1 MFKEVHRCVK
11 YHYSLSSLFIITLFI
26 STCQSDFY
34 ACIQSGNIYGV
45 RDTCNGVV
53 CVPSHAPSRCCNLV
67 ATFFNDDNKAHS
79 DSDSSGEGRQLTYK
93 QEHVSQ
99 QLLQLQNTV
108 CKVLI
113 HSGSMTG
120 RRRLRGRM
128 SCIACK

>member
-1 MFKEVHRCVK
+1 MHAFSQGIFMVCAIRAK
-11 YHYSLSSLFIITLFI
+11 
-26 STCQSDFY
+26 
-34 ACIQSGNIYGV
+34 
-45 RDTCNGVV
+45 GVV

-67 ATFFNDDNKAHS
+67 ATFLNDDNKAHS

-120 RRRLRGRM
+120 GAGLGVRCRASRVNKAAAT
-128 SCIACK
+128 C

>member
-1 MFKEVHRCVK
+1 MHAFSQGIFMACAIRAMGLFV
-11 YHYSLSSLFIITLFI
+11 SLLMHQAGAAISLRL
-26 STCQSDFY
+26 
-34 ACIQSGNIYGV
+34 
-45 RDTCNGVV
+45 
-53 CVPSHAPSRCCNLV
+53 
-67 ATFFNDDNKAHS
+67 FFNDDNKAHS

-120 RRRLRGRM
+120 GAGLGVRCRASRVNKAAAT
-128 SCIACK
+128 C